1 MLNDIIE
8 VYNVFK
14 NPDEVVRLSKQQK
27 YYSLEEYKKLTNQ
40 EIEFRGKRTL
50 PLSKIDKDLHKKVS
64 NSIIINLLRESLKN
78 NTEISYTF
86 LVDIKCHFHYMT
98 EEDVF
103 DDSWWHTDG
112 GGIIMAGLVYLNKN
126 PKQNS
131 GTMLK
136 KDGQEIHFKNEF
148 NKGIMYWPTYEHSPE
163 ISAGFG
169 KNINTGRLSILFYIE
184 DLTLK
189 LKAKS

>member
-8 VYNVFK
+8 TYGVFK
-14 NPDEVVRLSKQQK
+14 NPDEVVRIAKQQK
-27 YYSLEEYKKLTNQ
+27 YYSLEEYKKQSNQ
-40 EIEFRGKRTL
+40 EISFCGKRTL
-50 PLSKIDKDLHKKVS
+50 PLLEIDKDLHKKIS
-64 NSIIINLLRESLKN
+64 NSIVISLLQESLKN
-78 NTEISYTF
+78 NTKISYNF
-86 LVDIKCHFHYMT
+86 LIDIKCHFHYMT

-112 GGIIMAGLVYLNKN
+112 GGIIMVGLVYLNKN

-169 KNINTGRLSILFYIE
+169 KNIDTGRLSILFYIE

-189 LKAKS
+189 LKGQ